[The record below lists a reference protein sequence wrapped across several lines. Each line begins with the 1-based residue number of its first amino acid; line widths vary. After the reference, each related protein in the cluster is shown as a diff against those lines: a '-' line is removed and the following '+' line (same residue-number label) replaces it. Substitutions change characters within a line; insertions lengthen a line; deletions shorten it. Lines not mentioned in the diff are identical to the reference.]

1 MDLTFIIYKINA
13 LGVSNDKCWM
23 YVETKKREEKKS
35 REEVVVF

>member
-13 LGVSNDKCWM
+13 LGVSNVQCWM
-23 YVETKKREEKKS
+23 FVETKTREEKKN